1 MLRREFCDLAI
12 VTLIG
17 SAIYDMM
24 HIYIYKYINI
34 LTLAYQYR
42 YMLLI
47 INNEA
52 RERSE
57 PFLPWFSKEKTASS

>member
-47 INNEA
+47 INNEL
-52 RERSE
+52 E
-57 PFLPWFSKEKTASS
+57 L